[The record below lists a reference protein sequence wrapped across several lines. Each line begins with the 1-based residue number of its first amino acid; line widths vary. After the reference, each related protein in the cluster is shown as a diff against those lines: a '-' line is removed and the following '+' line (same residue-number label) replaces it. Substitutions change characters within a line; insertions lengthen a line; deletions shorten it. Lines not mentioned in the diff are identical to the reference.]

1 MAIQVSSFLV
11 PKNFNSW
18 YILEDRYLKGGLRV
32 CTTLEEREA
41 IPPESRKHGML
52 VVVQAEEKMWMLN
65 EDLET
70 WKEFKTGGGGTGVR
84 QKVVQRVRGLA
95 SQDHA
100 DFALQLG
107 QTALILALE
116 VDTVVQVEAFEH
128 STMDDTNPY
137 RFVATDDHLIDDGS
151 TKMTDG
157 TILRGRRYSI
167 FCNQDPIPTQDI
179 YFRITN
185 IDAAPATGEIP
196 VKDVTLTLTFLPL
209 EGVN

>member
-1 MAIQVSSFLV
+1 MAIQVASFLV

-18 YILEDRYLKGGLRV
+18 YILEDRYMKGGLHV
-32 CTTLEEREA
+32 CTTVENREE

-52 VVVQAEEKMWMLN
+52 VVIQEDESLWMLN

-70 WKEFKTGGGGTGVR
+70 WKAFKTGGGGTGVR
-84 QKVVQRVRGLA
+84 QKIVQRVQGLA

-100 DFALQLG
+100 EFALDIG
-107 QTALILALE
+107 PTALVLSLE
-116 VDTVVQVEAFEH
+116 VDTVCQVEAFE
-128 STMDDTNPY
+128 TYQMEDTNPY
-137 RFVATDDHLIDDGS
+137 RFVATDDHLVDDGS

-167 FCNQDPIPTQDI
+167 FSNQDPLPKPEI

-185 IDAAPATGEIP
+185 IDAKPSTGDVP
-196 VKDVTLTLTFLPL
+196 VKDITLTLTFLPL
-209 EGVN
+209 EGV